1 MDRHHRTGLDIGFI
15 AHGWFPDV
23 GGVQSHMRDL
33 ARELRSRGHRLH
45 ALCLDTKEGFEPFSS
60 RSEMI
65 EGVELRRVA
74 YRYHDHRSLA
84 DLVRNDSMERAAM
97 NWVDVTPLDVVHVHH
112 LTGFGLSVL
121 GALRKKELPV
131 AMTLHDYWPLCPRGQ
146 MLQPD
151 GKVSEVADPETCA
164 KCLLQTWPHLMPSVA
179 RDSDRCLGPERQVV
193 QSDVEAAR
201 LRTEYALRALKTA
214 HRLFTPSAASRAVY
228 VQAGISMEHI
238 DVVENG
244 IDVDE
249 LAMAVRRLRAVR
261 EGEQPVDE
269 VRLGILGTVLP
280 SKGAL
285 ELVHAFQAARVP
297 DLTLEIHGDMP
308 SYHGDTAYLDELER
322 IAEQD
327 PRIRIHG
334 PYTHDRLPEIL
345 AGLDG
350 VAAPSRWCEVF
361 GLTVREARAAG
372 LPVLVSDAGA
382 LAAVADGGR
391 AGVVV
396 AAEDHQG
403 WIDALKRFTDYRSRA
418 SWRKH
423 KTMPRTSR
431 DMMLQLELAYVELIQ
446 EVRGEVPVLEHAAGE
461 DDPESAGRARREAK
475 AQGLLSRFFDR
486 NR

>member
-1 MDRHHRTGLDIGFI
+1 MDRQHRTGLDIGLI

-33 ARELRSRGHRLH
+33 ARELRSRGHRVH
-45 ALCLDTKEGFEPFSS
+45 ALCIDTSEGLEPFSS
-60 RSEMI
+60 KTEPV
-65 EGVELRRVA
+65 EGVEVRRVA
-74 YRYHDHRSLA
+74 YRYHDHRALA
-84 DLVRNDSMERAAM
+84 DLVRNEDMERAVREWAET
-97 NWVDVTPLDVVHVHH
+97 TPLDVVHVHH

-121 GALRKKELPV
+121 KSLRALELPLV
-131 AMTLHDYWPLCPRGQ
+131 MTLHDYWPLCPRGQ
-146 MLQPD
+146 MLQSQ
-151 GKVSEVADPETCA
+151 GQISEVADPETCA
-164 KCLLQTWPHLMPSVA
+164 KCLIETWPHLMPSVHGEK
-179 RDSDRCLGPERQVV
+179 RGPEGEEV
-193 QSDVEAAR
+193 SDDTDAAR
-201 LRTEYALRALKTA
+201 LRTEYALRALGEA
-214 HRLFTPSAASRAVY
+214 HRLFTPSSASRAVY
-228 VQAGISMEHI
+228 VRAGIAEDAI

-249 LAMAVRRLRAVR
+249 LSMAVRRLRAVR

-285 ELVHAFQAARVP
+285 ELARAFQASRVP

-308 SYHGDTAYLDELER
+308 SYHGDNSYLEALE
-322 IAEQD
+322 AMAAAD
-327 PRIRIHG
+327 KRIRIHG

-350 VAAPSRWCEVF
+350 VAAPSRWCEVY

-382 LAAVADGGR
+382 LAAVADGGK

-396 AAEDHQG
+396 ASEDHEG
-403 WIDALKRFTDYRSRA
+403 WIAALREFANYRSRA

-431 DMMLQLELAYVELIQ
+431 DMMLQLEKAYVEVVKQ
-446 EVRGEVPVLEHAAGE
+446 VRGEEPALEHPAGV
-461 DDPESAGRARREAK
+461 DDPESRGRAQREAK
-475 AQGLLSRFFDR
+475 AQGLLSRFFGR
-486 NR
+486 QR